1 MLTWTG
7 ADTLHQE
14 ALACHAWK
22 SSTMSKLRLHRI
34 ERSWCS
40 ATLLSHDLSPVPIRE
55 AGNGFGSSKPES
67 LDWLS
72 HARAQYITVCL
83 LWKYVYIYI
92 YSAVHIYIYMYVFRT
107 GCKPINRFILFVQEV
122 PEVQIFN
129 AWLHDIIRSNAFRC
143 NLMLGWQATFFH
155 TGLPASFA
163 FSTSFDLSCLASWNF

>member
-83 LWKYVYIYI
+83 PWKYVYIYK
-92 YSAVHIYIYMYVFRT
+92 YIYIYRAVRVYIYICVCMCSEPVV
-107 GCKPINRFILFVQEV
+107 NRLTASFCLSKRF
-122 PEVQIFN
+122 
-129 AWLHDIIRSNAFRC
+129 LKRKYSMHDIIRSNAFRC
-143 NLMLGWQATFFH
+143 NLMLGWQATLV
-155 TGLPASFA
+155 LPHWAPSFVC
-163 FSTSFDLSCLASWNF
+163 FQHKLWP